1 MAAVNENTV
10 DLAKL
15 ESGVNMTKYFIGVA
29 RSNVILNVA
38 TVETYW
44 CVQSTADIGDKI
56 ILYRPRNVDYKNHGI
71 FAEAIILDVAENSD
85 EDLGRCSN
93 YGLFCA
99 TIKIVNRFNPCLTAK
114 EMKSDKLLQNSNFV
128 RKSFQFTTIAIT
140 ALQYKRII
148 GMTEICSVNKRS
160 SK

>member
-1 MAAVNENTV
+1 
-10 DLAKL
+10 
-15 ESGVNMTKYFIGVA
+15 MTKYFIGVA
-29 RSNVILNVA
+29 RGNVILNVA

-44 CVQSTADIGDKI
+44 CVQKTADIGDKI

-71 FAEAIILDVAENSD
+71 FAEAIMLDVADNSND
-85 EDLGRCSN
+85 ERGHCSK
-93 YGLFCA
+93 YGLFYA
-99 TIKIVNRFNPCLTAK
+99 PIKIVNRFNPYLTAK
-114 EMKSDKLLQNSNFV
+114 EMKSDPLLQNSNFV

-148 GMTEICSVNKRS
+148 GMIERADYLNKRG